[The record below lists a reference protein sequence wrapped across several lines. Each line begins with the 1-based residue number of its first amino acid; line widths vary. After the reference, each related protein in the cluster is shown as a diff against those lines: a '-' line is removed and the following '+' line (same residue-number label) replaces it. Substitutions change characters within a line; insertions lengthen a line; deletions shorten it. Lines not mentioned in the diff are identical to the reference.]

1 MTKAPD
7 MTAGMSTREL
17 VEEELIHGALRREQL
32 WRMIGLGGAGFG
44 VFGCLAAAAVA
55 LMVETPP
62 PVVVPYDPATGLALP
77 NATVETLSLAER
89 PAIIEAQIYRYILDR
104 EAYNQL
110 DNDLR
115 VRRVLAQSTGA
126 AEASMR
132 AMWTSGQDSYP
143 PARYGPA
150 AEMAVE
156 IASITLI
163 GDNRAQ
169 VRLRKRLTSPQGA
182 QDGSFTATLMFAFQP
197 ERTRMIDD
205 VWQNPFGF
213 TVTQY
218 AIRSDRSE

>member
-1 MTKAPD
+1 
-7 MTAGMSTREL
+7 MSTREL
-17 VEEELIHGALRREQL
+17 VEEELVYGALRREQL
-32 WRMIGLGGAGFG
+32 WRVIGIGGAGFG
-44 VFGCLAAAAVA
+44 VVGCLAAAAVA
-55 LMVETPP
+55 LLTETPL
-62 PVVVPYDPATGLALP
+62 PVVVPYDPETGLALP
-77 NATVETLSLAER
+77 NAMVEAVSLAER
-89 PAIIEAQIYRYILDR
+89 PAVIEAQIYRYIFER
-104 EAYNQL
+104 ETYNQL

-115 VRRVLAQSTGA
+115 VRRVLTQSSGA

-132 AMWTSGQDSYP
+132 AMWTSGQETYP
-143 PARYGPA
+143 PTRYGAA

-169 VRLRKRLTSPQGA
+169 VRLRKRLTGPQGA
-182 QDGSFTATLMFAFQP
+182 QDGSFTATLMFAFRP
-197 ERTRMIDD
+197 ERTRSIDD

>member
-1 MTKAPD
+1 MN
-7 MTAGMSTREL
+7 TREL
-17 VEEELIHGALRREQL
+17 VEEELVYGALRREQL

-44 VFGCLAAAAVA
+44 VVGCLAAAAVA
-55 LMVETPP
+55 LMVEAPP
-62 PVVVPYDPATGLALP
+62 PVVVPYDPATGMALP
-77 NATVETLSLAER
+77 NARVETVSLAER
-89 PAIIEAQIYRYILDR
+89 PAVIEGQIYRYIYER
-104 EAYNQL
+104 ETYNQL

-115 VRRVLAQSTGA
+115 VRRVLAQSSGA
-126 AEASMR
+126 AETSMR
-132 AMWTSGQDSYP
+132 AIWTSGQETYP
-143 PARYGPA
+143 PTRYGTS

-163 GDNRAQ
+163 GENRAQ
-169 VRLRKRLTSPQGA
+169 VRLRKRLTSPQGV

-197 ERTRMIDD
+197 ERTRSIDD

>member
-1 MTKAPD
+1 MNA
-7 MTAGMSTREL
+7 REL
-17 VEEELIHGALRREQL
+17 VEEELVYGALRREQL
-32 WRMIGLGGAGFG
+32 WQMIGIGGAGFG
-44 VFGCLAAAAVA
+44 VVGCLAAAAVA
-55 LMVETPP
+55 LLTETPL
-62 PVVVPYDPATGLALP
+62 PVIVPYDPETGMALP
-77 NATVETLSLAER
+77 NAMVEAVSLAER
-89 PAIIEAQIYRYILDR
+89 PAVTEAQIYRYIFER
-104 EAYNQL
+104 ETYNQL

-115 VRRVLAQSTGA
+115 VRRVLAQSSGA

-132 AMWTSGQDSYP
+132 AMWTSGQETYP
-143 PARYGPA
+143 PTRYGAA

-182 QDGSFTATLMFAFQP
+182 QDGSFTATLMFGFQP
-197 ERTRMIDD
+197 ERTRSIDD

>member
-1 MTKAPD
+1 MSEAL
-7 MTAGMSTREL
+7 GMHTREL
-17 VEEELIHGALRREQL
+17 VEEELVYGALRREQL

-44 VFGCLAAAAVA
+44 AVGCLAAAAVA
-55 LMVETPP
+55 LMVQTPP
-62 PVVVPYDPATGLALP
+62 PVVVPYDPATGMALP
-77 NATVETLSLAER
+77 NARVETVFLAER
-89 PAIIEAQIYRYILDR
+89 PAVIEAQIYRYIYER
-104 EAYNQL
+104 ETYNQL

-115 VRRVLAQSTGA
+115 VRRVLTQSSGA
-126 AEASMR
+126 AETSMR
-132 AMWTSGQDSYP
+132 AIWTSGQETYP
-143 PARYGPA
+143 PTRYGTS

-163 GDNRAQ
+163 GENRAQ
-169 VRLRKRLTSPQGA
+169 VRLRKRLTSPQGV

-197 ERTRMIDD
+197 ERTRSIDD

>member
-1 MTKAPD
+1 
-7 MTAGMSTREL
+7 
-17 VEEELIHGALRREQL
+17 
-32 WRMIGLGGAGFG
+32 
-44 VFGCLAAAAVA
+44 
-55 LMVETPP
+55 
-62 PVVVPYDPATGLALP
+62 
-77 NATVETLSLAER
+77 
-89 PAIIEAQIYRYILDR
+89 
-104 EAYNQL
+104 
-110 DNDLR
+110 
-115 VRRVLAQSTGA
+115 
-126 AEASMR
+126 MR

-143 PARYGPA
+143 PTRYGAA

-169 VRLRKRLTSPQGA
+169 VRLRKRLTGPQGA

-197 ERTRMIDD
+197 ERTRSIDD

>member
-1 MTKAPD
+1 
-7 MTAGMSTREL
+7 MSAREL
-17 VEEELIHGALRREQL
+17 VEEELVYGALRREQL
-32 WRMIGLGGAGFG
+32 WRVIGISGAGFG
-44 VFGCLAAAAVA
+44 VFGCLTAAAVA

-62 PVVVPYDPATGLALP
+62 PVVVPYDPATGMALP
-77 NATVETLSLAER
+77 NATVETVSLAER
-89 PAIIEAQIYRYILDR
+89 PAVIEAQIYRYILDR
-104 EAYNQL
+104 ETYNQL

-115 VRRVLAQSTGA
+115 VRRVLAQSSGS
-126 AEASMR
+126 AEANMR

-143 PARYGPA
+143 PTRYGAA

-169 VRLRKRLTSPQGA
+169 VRLRKRLTSQQGV
-182 QDGSFTATLMFAFQP
+182 QDGSFTATLMFEFRP
-197 ERTRMIDD
+197 ERTRAIDD

>member
-1 MTKAPD
+1 MSGAAD
-7 MTAGMSTREL
+7 MTAREL

-32 WRMIGLGGAGFG
+32 WKMIGLGGAGFG
-44 VFGCLAAAAVA
+44 VVSCLAAAAVA
-55 LMVETPP
+55 LLIETPA
-62 PVVVPYDPATGLALP
+62 PVVVPYDPETGMALP
-77 NATVETLSLAER
+77 NATVETVRLSER
-89 PAIIEAQIYRYILDR
+89 PAVIEAQIYRYIFER
-104 EAYNQL
+104 ETYNQL

-115 VRRVLAQSTGA
+115 VRRVLAQSGGA

-132 AMWTSGQDSYP
+132 AMWTSGQETYP
-143 PARYGPA
+143 PDRYGPA

-163 GDNRAQ
+163 GENRAQ

-182 QDGSFTATLMFAFQP
+182 QVGMFTATLMFDFQP
-197 ERTRMIDD
+197 EQTRSIDE
-205 VWQNPFGF
+205 VWENPFGF

>member
-1 MTKAPD
+1 MVA
-7 MTAGMSTREL
+7 SEQEII
-17 VEEELIHGALRREQL
+17 EEELVYGALRRERL
-32 WRMIGLGGAGFG
+32 WQRLALIGLIFG
-44 VFGCLAAAAVA
+44 ILGCLSAAAVA
-55 LMVETPP
+55 ILDVDPP

-77 NATVETLSLAER
+77 NATVETVSLAER

-104 EAYNQL
+104 ETYNQL

-132 AMWTSGQDSYP
+132 TMWTSGQESYP
-143 PARYGPA
+143 PSRYGPA

-163 GDNRAQ
+163 GENRAQ

-197 ERTRMIDD
+197 ERTRSIDD

>member
-1 MTKAPD
+1 MSGTLR
-7 MTAGMSTREL
+7 MSTSEL
-17 VEEELIHGALRREQL
+17 AEEELVLGALRREQL

-44 VFGCLAAAAVA
+44 VVGCLAAAAVA
-55 LMVETPP
+55 LMVEIPL
-62 PVVVPYDPATGLALP
+62 PVVVPYDPATGMALP
-77 NATVETLSLAER
+77 NAMVETVSLAER
-89 PAIIEAQIYRYILDR
+89 PAVIEAQIYRYILDR
-104 EAYNQL
+104 ETYNQL

-115 VRRVLAQSTGA
+115 VRRVLAQSSGA

-132 AMWTSGQDSYP
+132 AIWTSGQESYP
-143 PARYGPA
+143 PTRYGPA

-169 VRLRKRLTSPQGA
+169 VRLRKRLTSPQGV
-182 QDGSFTATLMFAFQP
+182 QDGSFTVTLMFTFQP
-197 ERTRMIDD
+197 ERARAIDD